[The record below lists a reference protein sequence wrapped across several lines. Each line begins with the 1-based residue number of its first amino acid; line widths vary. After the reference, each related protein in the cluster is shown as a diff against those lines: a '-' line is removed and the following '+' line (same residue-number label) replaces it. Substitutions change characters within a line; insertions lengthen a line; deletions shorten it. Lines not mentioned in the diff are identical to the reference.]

1 SETAKNT
8 SPIPIPAVNS
18 IANHDNVP
26 YSGVESEGPSRI
38 LPCRDIITTNT
49 NTTNPVAAK
58 IYSQSKL
65 VVMNPFTASATADT
79 LPGAI
84 TPHNTNAT
92 VNSADT
98 TNTGGFVCSRRYCRT
113 DEPAEDSTAGSSEPA
128 ESRC

>member
-1 SETAKNT
+1 RALTPLPTRRS
-8 SPIPIPAVNS
+8 SDLNS

-84 TPHNTNAT
+84 TPDRKSTRL
-92 VNSADT
+92 NSSH
-98 TNTGGFVCSRRYCRT
+98 VS
-113 DEPAEDSTAGSSEPA
+113 
-128 ESRC
+128 

>member
-1 SETAKNT
+1 
-8 SPIPIPAVNS
+8 
-18 IANHDNVP
+18 
-26 YSGVESEGPSRI
+26 
-38 LPCRDIITTNT
+38 
-49 NTTNPVAAK
+49 
-58 IYSQSKL
+58 
-65 VVMNPFTASATADT
+65 NPFTASATADT

-128 ESRC
+128 ESRCSCPLMPNMVPHLPPPQASRGSLRRPNRNTAAQCYAPNKTRNPCL